1 MSDNQNLIL
10 IDDLG
15 NVYKVAE
22 GEWHNEA
29 HRLKPDDP
37 GNATAL
43 GIVNQLSQWG
53 TYLASVPNLGVGTG
67 QICVV
72 VNVGAA
78 VKGQP
83 SQAAMAALRRSVSEE
98 EP

>member
-1 MSDNQNLIL
+1 MSDNYNLVL
-10 IDDLG
+10 VDDLG

-22 GEWHNEA
+22 GEWRNDQHL
-29 HRLKPDDP
+29 LKPSDP

-43 GIVNQLSQWG
+43 GIVNQLSAWG
-53 TYLASVPNLGVGTG
+53 TYLASVPNLGAGTG

-83 SQAAMAALRRSVSEE
+83 SQTAIAAHRRSAGHDK
-98 EP
+98 P